1 MTHATEE
8 DCLTRVQIVTSTS
21 IISCVFFFQLA
32 KAEAGLNGRRKSKL
46 ALEKFDKVTCRVS
59 KPHEQH

>member
-1 MTHATEE
+1 M
-8 DCLTRVQIVTSTS
+8 C
-21 IISCVFFFQLA
+21 FFFQLA
-32 KAEAGLNGRRKSKL
+32 KAEAGLNGRRKAKL